1 MVTVLVR
8 LECILFLHV
17 GLTLFPTTSE
27 LLCYA
32 RHSMVSISSNMLLQ
46 YPVHLLSPWL
56 TILLP
61 LSTSPL
67 IHLIHEG
74 ELAYVESYMRVENV
88 IAMLLS
94 PLPPLPRSPSPPQ
107 SFLDFLVSFLLFY
120 LYCSSLHF

>member
-17 GLTLFPTTSE
+17 GLTLFPMTSE

-32 RHSMVSISSNMLLQ
+32 RHSMVSIISNMLLQ
-46 YPVHLLSPWL
+46 YPVLLSPWL

-61 LSTSPL
+61 HSTSPL
-67 IHLIHEG
+67 IHHIHEG

-94 PLPPLPRSPSPPQ
+94 PLPPPLPRSPSPPQ